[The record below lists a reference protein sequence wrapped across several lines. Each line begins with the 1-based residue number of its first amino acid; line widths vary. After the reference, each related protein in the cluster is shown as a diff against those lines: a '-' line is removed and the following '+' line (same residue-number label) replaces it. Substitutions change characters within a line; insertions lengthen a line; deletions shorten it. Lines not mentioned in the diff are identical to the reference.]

1 MSNTQSDVIY
11 IGANNAK
18 ALLAGKAFSQKIYE
32 KAVTPKKLSVFL
44 QYINSGSDF
53 SRFKGIGFVF
63 KIYGPAHN
71 KKGSKVENQI
81 FIGANGIQDLVA
93 YYTNA
98 KYNMLARYHITRVL
112 NCVIPDTSTP
122 ELFAEYERRKIAFT
136 DMFIN
141 STEPI
146 GLMRHVALIEDEK
159 IDPNKDYDHF
169 TLSYQPM
176 HKVGTAAVEA
186 AKPWIISLNQFN
198 GTTLGEID
206 GESINFG
213 NTVTSTTLK
222 LSTTEFYQLM
232 DSIISTITDWQNNC
246 FKLRRQS
253 IR

>member
-1 MSNTQSDVIY
+1 MINAQSDVINV
-11 IGANNAK
+11 GVNNAT

-32 KAVTPKKLSVFL
+32 KVVTPKKLSVFL
-44 QYINSGSDF
+44 QYVNSSSDF

-71 KKGSKVENQI
+71 KKSAKVENQI
-81 FIGANGIQDLVA
+81 FIGVNGIQDLVA
-93 YYTNA
+93 YYMNA
-98 KYNMLARYHITRVL
+98 KYNMLARFHISRVL
-112 NCVIPDTSTP
+112 NYVIPDISTP
-122 ELFAEYERRKIAFT
+122 ESFAEYERRKIAFN

-146 GLMRHVALIEDEK
+146 ALMRHVALIEDDE
-159 IDPNKDYDHF
+159 IDSNESYNHF

-176 HKVGTAAVEA
+176 HKVGTTTEEA

-206 GESINFG
+206 GELVNLG
-213 NTVTSTTLK
+213 NAVTSTTLK

-232 DSIISTITDWQNNC
+232 ESISSTITVWQNNS